1 VKIVFQPKA
10 LSDLAI
16 WIDGDSRHLKKLYKL
31 IVETTRTPT
40 TGTGNPERL
49 RHVQGKLWSRRVSMQ
64 HRMVYAIEGD
74 AIVFLSLHGHY
85 WADM

>member
-1 VKIVFQPKA
+1 VKIVFHPKA
-10 LSDLAI
+10 IRDLAL
-16 WIDGDSRHLKKLYKL
+16 WIDADSKHLKKLYKL

-40 TGTGNPERL
+40 SGSGNPERL
-49 RHVQGKLWSRRVSMQ
+49 RHVSGRLWSRRVTMQ
-64 HRMVYAIEGD
+64 HRMVYAIEPD